1 MSANLTD
8 FIVIGDIYIINGDT
22 DKKVDNKADIP
33 NVKATIKD
41 ITSFKNKLKNEVTNT
56 VKPGIIHRPTPGEL
70 LAKDEPEIKKQADSA
85 LRDTL
90 DQVPELVRAKEFL
103 ESQKK

>member
-22 DKKVDNKADIP
+22 DKKVYNKADVP

-70 LAKDEPEIKKQADSA
+70 LAKDEPEIKKQADHA

-90 DQVPELVRAKEFL
+90 DQVPQLRQAREFL
-103 ESQKK
+103 ESQK